1 MGISGIQ
8 PLYKNMSEEQIV
20 TTEEK
25 DWKAEAE
32 KLATEKENLNKAL
45 HEARSKSKE
54 KETPDVAS
62 LTEQIL
68 KEVRMETRKATIDSQ
83 LTDLADED
91 RAKVKGALGRIN
103 YDSSS
108 DEDTLK
114 AVSEARL
121 LALGTSEA
129 EKKARK
135 SIAEKSAMT
144 GSSVNVTSAPTDDDE
159 PELTET
165 ERKFMAQI
173 KPYTK

>member
-1 MGISGIQ
+1 
-8 PLYKNMSEEQIV
+8 MSEEQIV

-32 KLATEKENLNKAL
+32 SLALKNENLNKAL

-54 KETPDVAS
+54 KETPDVGS
-62 LTEQIL
+62 LKEEIL

-83 LTDLADED
+83 LAGLADEEK
-91 RAKVKGALGRIN
+91 AKVKGALGRIN

-114 AVSEARL
+114 AIEEAKL
-121 LALGTSEA
+121 LALGVSHA

-135 SIAEKSAMT
+135 SIAEKSAMQSASVSVQ
-144 GSSVNVTSAPTDDDE
+144 SSPVEEDEQNLSADE
-159 PELTET
+159 ENLLELF
-165 ERKFMAQI
+165 KGYAQ
-173 KPYTK
+173 K